1 MLPFGSFFE
10 ELDFGEDPPPPP
22 QKRGPRI
29 PGRGG
34 GGGGDDYDEDVDE
47 GPRRSGLG
55 GGGVEVRRL
64 ALVAV
69 AIVLV
74 LVGGYWYVQRCQRNE
89 EVSAYKSYVRDA
101 NAVSAQANKVAQK
114 LQTTWLKQGQT
125 PAQLQTDLN
134 EIAKNQQAVVNA
146 AEGLSS
152 PGSMKELQRRYL
164 EAQQLRLNGLTG
176 VARQLPATLKGANGN
191 IDTAKSAAL
200 SLLWLRIASG
210 DVVFSDSFKGPAVK
224 LLDDKNISGV
234 ALDDSQFIGPT
245 LLSFNDPTKMQARL
259 QTIVQGSSSGTKSA
273 ACQQDPNSDAC
284 KNSTSTATNCTGSC
298 IHGTSIE
305 ATTINGTTL
314 NRDSVTDV
322 PTDPNNQNQIVVTI
336 KNGGDFQETQ
346 VEASAFIDSDQV
358 GDKAI
363 IPVFDA
369 GTTASVT
376 FKFDP
381 LFNKTK
387 QSVKIVVKPVQGE
400 ENTANNSATYQVIF
414 KLPT

>member
-10 ELDFGEDPPPPP
+10 ELDFGEEPPPP
-22 QKRGPRI
+22 QRRGPRI

-34 GGGGDDYDEDVDE
+34 GGGGGGDEPDDFDDDR
-47 GPRRSGLG
+47 PG
-55 GGGVEVRRL
+55 GGGGRGIGGTGGLEVRRL

-69 AIVLV
+69 AIVVV
-74 LVGGYWYVQRCQRNE
+74 LVGGYWYVQRCQRSE
-89 EVSAYKSYVRDA
+89 EVSSYKSYVRDT
-101 NAVSAQANKVAQK
+101 NAVTAQANRVAQK
-114 LQTTWLKQGQT
+114 LQTTVLKQGQT
-125 PAQLQTDLN
+125 PQGLQADLN

-146 AEGLSS
+146 AGNVGA
-152 PGSMKELQRRYL
+152 PGSMKELQRRYV

-176 VARQLPATLKGANGN
+176 VSKALPDVFKGTGDT
-191 IDTAKSAAL
+191 IDSQQAAAI
-200 SLLWLRIASG
+200 SLLFARILAG
-210 DVVFSDSFKGPAVK
+210 DIVYSDSFKGPAVK
-224 LLDDKNISGV
+224 LLGDKDISGV
-234 ALDDSQFIGPT
+234 AIDESQFVPAT
-245 LLSFNDPTKMQARL
+245 LLGFADPTRMAARL
-259 QTIVQGSSSGTKSA
+259 QTIKGGTVPEVPA
-273 ACQQDPNSDAC
+273 ACQQNPNGPGCPDQS
-284 KNSTSTATNCTGSC
+284 KQQTG

-305 ATTINGTTL
+305 AVTINGTTL
-314 NRDSVTDV
+314 NRADVTDV
-322 PTDPNNQNQIVVTI
+322 PTDPNNQNQIVVSV

-346 VEASAFIDSDQV
+346 VEVTAFIDSDPV